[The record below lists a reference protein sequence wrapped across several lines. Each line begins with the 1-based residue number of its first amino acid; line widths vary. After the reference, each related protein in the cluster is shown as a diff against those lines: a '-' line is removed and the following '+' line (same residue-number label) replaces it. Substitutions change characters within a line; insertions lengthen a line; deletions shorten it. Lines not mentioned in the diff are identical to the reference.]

1 MNHFTLI
8 QCAAHFTAKE
18 YGIARSYKPASDS
31 RSHFHD
37 LSREIVPPAQRPLPP
52 SLADHPVRPLCFASL
67 AAAHTR
73 DLHGNGD
80 SGNTAGMTFA
90 VIPRDDVGS
99 CGDTAVMESVVCGNT
114 AVITHR
120 LILWHSVPVTVFFEI
135 SLSTCTRQCYVNRHA
150 YVTLHNTSFQS

>member
-52 SLADHPVRPLCFASL
+52 SLADHPVLGIE
-67 AAAHTR
+67 TR
-73 DLHGNGD
+73 VLENPGPGET
-80 SGNTAGMTFA
+80 SSF
-90 VIPRDDVGS
+90 
-99 CGDTAVMESVVCGNT
+99 CQ
-114 AVITHR
+114 
-120 LILWHSVPVTVFFEI
+120 
-135 SLSTCTRQCYVNRHA
+135 TRNPG
-150 YVTLHNTSFQS
+150 L